1 MGTETIIYTKKS
13 NRVRRRMVE
22 VSLRSHEL
30 NILGNKDQQLKQGV
44 MNRFNPINYNKLTRN
59 IPQANLKCETK
70 INPEN

>member
-1 MGTETIIYTKKS
+1 
-13 NRVRRRMVE
+13 MVE

-30 NILGNKDQQLKQGV
+30 NILGNKLKQGV
-44 MNRFNPINYNKLTRN
+44 MNRFNPIKYNKLTRN